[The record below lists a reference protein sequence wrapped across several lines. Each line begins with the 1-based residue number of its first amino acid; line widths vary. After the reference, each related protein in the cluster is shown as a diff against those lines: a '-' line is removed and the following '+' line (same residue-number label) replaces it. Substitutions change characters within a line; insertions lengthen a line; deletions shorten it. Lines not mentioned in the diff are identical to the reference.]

1 MTPQAATPGKNAILL
16 KGGTVLFHDDK
27 DHVKPLGNT
36 DILIQAN
43 RIAKIGKGIAA
54 PAGAELVNCSGK
66 IISPG
71 FVDTHHHLWQTQLKG
86 CHADQS
92 VFEYIPTGFWQSYAY
107 TPQDM
112 YWGQLGG
119 ALEAIDSGTTFVLD
133 HAHGNQSNEH
143 ATQALSA
150 TIASGIR
157 SIFAYS
163 HAPYFTKWDTM
174 TCELS
179 RDIMPDS
186 TMAHLFELARGQ
198 PYGNG
203 RVHIGFG
210 FDYWFLP
217 QDAVVGIFSGLRRA
231 GVKLFTSHYAKNP
244 TFGQHPL
251 IHTLQAYNLI
261 KSPSDI
267 LLSHATGLGAQEK
280 AKLVETRV
288 PVSSTPDTEAQM
300 GFGWPLAFARGIN
313 FTFGVDCHS
322 NNTSSILGLARS
334 ALQMARQRD
343 AVTEMDGADG
353 APHRMNL
360 QLRGSTQEAFNAATI
375 NGARAVLLGDQIG
388 SIKEGKLAD
397 LVIFDAAGSLGMSC
411 VAESDPLTAVV
422 RHSDGRDVEAVIIDG
437 VWRKKHGKICPVTVE
452 GTKDALEWPSI
463 RDKLLESQRA
473 IQQRQ
478 KSLNMDKAK
487 EALIAMF
494 RIDKGNLIEKP
505 RD

>member
-1 MTPQAATPGKNAILL
+1 MAPQAATPAILL
-16 KGGTVLFHDDK
+16 KGGTLLVHDGK
-27 DHVKPLGNT
+27 DQVKPLGNT

-43 RIAKIGKGIAA
+43 RIARIAKGISA

-86 CHADQS
+86 SHADQS
-92 VFEYIPTGFWQSYAY
+92 VFEYIPSGFWQSFAY

-143 ATQALSA
+143 ANQALSA

-163 HAPYFTKWDTM
+163 QAPYFTKWNSK

-179 RDIMPDS
+179 RDILPDS
-186 TMAHLFELARGQ
+186 SMAHIFELAKAQ

-217 QDAVVGIFSGLRRA
+217 KEAVVGIFAGLRNA
-231 GVKLFTSHYAKNP
+231 GIKLFTSHYAKNP
-244 TFGQHPL
+244 TLGQHPL

-267 LLSHATGLGAQEK
+267 LLAHATGLDAQEK
-280 AKLVETRV
+280 AKLVETQV

-300 GFGWPLAFARGIN
+300 GFGWPLAFSPGIN
-313 FTFGVDCHS
+313 FTFGVDCHT

-343 AVTEMDGADG
+343 AVAEMDGADG

-397 LVIFDAAGSLGMSC
+397 LVIFDAAGSLTMSC

-437 VWRKKHGKICPVTVE
+437 VWRKKHGKICPVTVKE
-452 GTKDALEWPSI
+452 TGHTLEWPSI
-463 RDKLLESQRA
+463 RDKLLESQRG
-473 IQQRQ
+473 IQRRQ
-478 KSLNMDKAK
+478 KDLNIDKAK
-487 EALIAMF
+487 EALVGMF
-494 RIDKGNLIEKP
+494 RIEKASLVEKP
-505 RD
+505 RK